1 MSRQKITRRQVLKG
15 AAAAGALGA
24 LGAPAAVLANKDK
37 DDHGGGR
44 IRWDIVNIL
53 PLAECVQPGGHAS
66 ARAQDGAR
74 ITVTGSGTFP
84 NVRNRCSRRVTGGG
98 TWTIT
103 PGTSGT
109 GCFTGSGTFRVT
121 ELLKW
126 DLAPGVFPVICDD
139 IGAEEDFRAGLA
151 KLRVRYSNETT
162 GVLTVS
168 CHGAGTPDCVFE
180 GITASMDYEDF
191 WNAEAPDPGPPDVDA
206 NRTAFHVV
214 RKKDDEDGDDDDG
227 DGDD

>member
-1 MSRQKITRRQVLKG
+1 MARQKITRRDILKG
-15 AAAAGALGA
+15 TAAAGLLGA
-24 LGAPAAVLANKDK
+24 LGAPAAVLADKDDKDK
-37 DDHGGGR
+37 DDDDGQR

-53 PLAECVQPGGHAS
+53 PLADCVKPGGHAS
-66 ARAQDGAR
+66 ARAQDGAK

-84 NVRNRCSRRVTGGG
+84 NVRNRCSRHVTGGG

-103 PGTSGT
+103 PGTSP
-109 GCFTGSGTFRVT
+109 GCFGGSGNYKVT
-121 ELLKW
+121 ELLSW
-126 DLAPGVFPVICDD
+126 NVAPGVFPVICDT

-151 KLRVRYSNETT
+151 KLRVKYSNGTS

-168 CHGAGTPDCVFE
+168 CHGAGSPDCVFE

-191 WNAEAPDPGPPDVDA
+191 WNAEAPDPAPPDVDA

-214 RKKDDEDGDDDDG
+214 RKKDDDDHD
-227 DGDD
+227 